1 MVFSYSY
8 RLFINFKKIIIY
20 YIYSDNS
27 YTVNVGNSILYLL
40 YFTCEESDRSNQL
53 RVQLS
58 SHVTNITNQHL
69 EWNHQA
75 NQSKAL
81 KWLPRCTVSKSAP
94 ARSLCLENMASASR
108 FVPLELPLDEFV
120 EEQSNKNTSSKTNR
134 DIYLLKEFF

>member
-1 MVFSYSY
+1 MFSYSY

-81 KWLPRCTVSKSAP
+81 KWLPRCTVSKSVP